1 MIKFI
6 EKNFAF
12 LAILFSAVALAC
24 PQSFIWIKP
33 HIPKFLG
40 VIMFGM
46 GITLNFSDFKGVWQH
61 KRLVITGIIMQYTI
75 MPILA
80 VMIALAL
87 NLPRELMVG
96 LIIVGAC
103 PSGTAS
109 NVMSYMG
116 KANLALS
123 VTLTL
128 CTTLLAPLLTP
139 AIIYLIL
146 SHKIAIP
153 FWSMVSSVFWI
164 VLFPLIDGLIIRHLL
179 YRRIK
184 NIIPVFPSISIL
196 CILVIIACVVGL
208 NQKLLL
214 TFPALIIF
222 AVVLHNGFGLCLGY
236 YIAKLLKAEEA
247 EARTLAFEVGLQ
259 NSGLGVTLAA
269 KFFTVAAALPSTIFS
284 VWHNISGILLA
295 KWWALDKGKN
305 LEQTPEKLLHN

>member
-1 MIKFI
+1 
-6 EKNFAF
+6 
-12 LAILFSAVALAC
+12 
-24 PQSFIWIKP
+24 
-33 HIPKFLG
+33 
-40 VIMFGM
+40 MFGM